1 MNTIQSRI
9 NSLNSQNTVLKLSLQ
24 NERKSRNDAENKN
37 RDLSERL
44 HEAMEGLQDSKA
56 SLLKIQSATKEMI
69 LKRDQREDY
78 LQRVVNFN
86 RIYKSRVK
94 ELQDELLSN
103 TNSYKSKISELQAE
117 LALRINT
124 TDATTPHSCYKDQI
138 ISDLKVSYKIYYVVF
153 QRSKIHVFFLSG
165 TK

>member
-1 MNTIQSRI
+1 
-9 NSLNSQNTVLKLSLQ
+9 
-24 NERKSRNDAENKN
+24 
-37 RDLSERL
+37 
-44 HEAMEGLQDSKA
+44 
-56 SLLKIQSATKEMI
+56 
-69 LKRDQREDY
+69 
-78 LQRVVNFN
+78 VVNFN

-124 TDATTPHSCYKDQI
+124 TYATTPHSCYKDQI
-138 ISDLKVSYKIYYVVF
+138 ISDLKVSYQIYYVVC